1 MILLYLNKIM
11 YILYNENIR
20 LATLLYT
27 KNGIILSIFMS
38 ITCDTYYKEY
48 HFLCVIN
55 YCLKNATLCTI
66 VLIFL

>member
-1 MILLYLNKIM
+1 MNVNKIM
-11 YILYNENIR
+11 YILYDENIR
-20 LATLLYT
+20 LAALL
-27 KNGIILSIFMS
+27 GIILSMFMS